1 MGIINVSWILFLVGY
16 LKFIFR
22 NKNILINLLRL
33 EVIRISL
40 FLVRGSRGII
50 RGERFT
56 LSFMCCSVSG
66 SCLGLTLFI
75 IFSTGHNKSL
85 GSAIKKILC

>member
-1 MGIINVSWILFLVGY
+1 MRMSV
-16 LKFIFR
+16 
-22 NKNILINLLRL
+22 
-33 EVIRISL
+33 
-40 FLVRGSRGII
+40 FLVRGYRGTI

-56 LSFMCCSVSG
+56 LRFICCSVSG

-75 IFSTGHNKSL
+75 IFRTGHNKSL